1 MNSHR
6 VRASMEAPIPRTAV
20 RIRPLQLAMRRMQI
34 PLRRIRQN
42 FSSKD
47 VRGGGLYGKLWWREA
62 DGARFGGVI
71 GFITK
76 PREGGPIPP
85 LVPGALGVGLLHPPG
100 PPVHPP
106 AIPPPR
112 PPLA

>member
-47 VRGGGLYGKLWWREA
+47 VKGGGLYGKLWWREA

-71 GFITK
+71 CFITN
-76 PREGGPIPP
+76 PSEWGPIPP
-85 LVPGALGVGLLHPPG
+85 PAPEAARFAFVAPPG
-100 PPVHPP
+100 PPF
-106 AIPPPR
+106 
-112 PPLA
+112 

>member
-62 DGARFGGVI
+62 DGARFGGV
-71 GFITK
+71 FWFFT
-76 PREGGPIPP
+76 PPEPGGPLPARLP
-85 LVPGALGVGLLHPPG
+85 RGAPVSFRGPPG
-100 PPVHPP
+100 PP
-106 AIPPPR
+106 
-112 PPLA
+112 